1 LNLEQEEM
9 MIKVEQLVKQYDSLT
24 AVNGISFEVTQGELF
39 GFLGPNGA
47 GKTTT
52 IKILTTLLKPTS
64 GRAIVAGYDVLKEP
78 SMVRNVIG
86 YVAQDVSVDDKA
98 KGRENLML
106 QGRLHRM
113 DGRLLHQ
120 RVDELLELV
129 DLTADAKRLAET
141 YSGGMR
147 KRLDLIAGLVHRPK
161 VLFLDEPTL
170 GLDPQTRA
178 RVWSYLRDLNQKEG
192 ITIFLTTHYMEEAEE
207 LCHRVGIIDY
217 GEIRALGSPKELK
230 DEIGGDRINIGF
242 SEESL
247 IGEGSLIENAS
258 QALKGQPY
266 IQRIETLAD
275 SVAVYVDKGEEI
287 MPKIVAL
294 LGEKR
299 IPMKTLTLSRPSLND
314 VFLKHT
320 GYTIRDREA
329 SAAEQLRE
337 RFKMMRGRRQ

>member
-1 LNLEQEEM
+1 
-9 MIKVEQLVKQYDSLT
+9 MIVVEKLVKQYNSLT
-24 AVNGISFEVTQGELF
+24 AVNGISLEVTLGELF

-52 IKILTTLLKPTS
+52 IKVLTTLLKPTS
-64 GRAIVAGYDVLKEP
+64 GRAMVAGYDVLREP
-78 SMVRNVIG
+78 GKVRDVIG

-98 KGRENLML
+98 TGRENLML
-106 QGRLHRM
+106 QGHLHRM
-113 DGRLLHQ
+113 DGKLLRQ

-178 RVWSYLRDLNQKEG
+178 KVWSYLRDLNQKEG
-192 ITIFLTTHYMEEAEE
+192 ITIFLTTHYMEEADE

-217 GEIRALGSPKELK
+217 GEIKALGSPQGLK
-230 DEIGGDRINIGF
+230 AEIGSDRINIGF

-247 IGEGSLIENAS
+247 VGEVSLMDSAS
-258 QALKGQPY
+258 QALQSQPY

-275 SVAVYVDKGEEI
+275 SVAVYVEKGEEI
-287 MPKIVAL
+287 IPRIAAL

-329 SAAEQLRE
+329 STAEQFRE
-337 RFKMMRGRRQ
+337 RFKKMGRRKQ

>member
-1 LNLEQEEM
+1 
-9 MIKVEQLVKQYDSLT
+9 MIKVEQLVKQYNSLT
-24 AVNGISFEVTQGELF
+24 AVNEISFEVVKGELF

-64 GRAIVAGYDVLKEP
+64 GRAMVAGYDVLREP
-78 SMVRNVIG
+78 SRVRDIIG
-86 YVAQDVSVDDKA
+86 YVAQDVSVDDK
-98 KGRENLML
+98 GTGQENLML
-106 QGRLHRM
+106 QGRMHRM
-113 DGRLLHQ
+113 DGKLLRH

-178 RVWSYLRDLNQKEG
+178 RIWSYLRDLNQKEG
-192 ITIFLTTHYMEEAEE
+192 ITILLTTHYMEEADE

-217 GEIRALGSPKELK
+217 GDIKALGSPKELK

-247 IGEGSLIENAS
+247 VGEGSLIENAS

-266 IQRIETLAD
+266 IQRIETLTD
-275 SVAVYVDKGEEI
+275 SVAVYVEKGEEI

-294 LGEKR
+294 LGQER

-329 SAAEQLRE
+329 SAAEQFRE

>member
-1 LNLEQEEM
+1 
-9 MIKVEQLVKQYDSLT
+9 MIRVEQLAKQYDSLT
-24 AVNGISFEVTQGELF
+24 AVNGISFEVAEGEVF

-52 IKILTTLLKPTS
+52 IKILATLLKPTS
-64 GRAIVAGYDVLKEP
+64 GRAVVAGYDVLRDPGK
-78 SMVRNVIG
+78 VRDVIG

-98 KGRENLML
+98 TGRENLML
-106 QGRLHRM
+106 QGHLHRM
-113 DGRLLHQ
+113 PSKLLRQ

-129 DLTADAKRLAET
+129 DLSADAKRLAET

-161 VLFLDEPTL
+161 LLFLDEPTL

-178 RVWSYLRDLNQKEG
+178 RVWSYLRDLNLKEG
-192 ITIFLTTHYMEEAEE
+192 VTIFLTTHYMEEADE

-217 GEIRALGSPKELK
+217 GEIKALGYPEELK

-247 IGEGSLIENAS
+247 VGEGSLIETAS
-258 QALKGQPY
+258 HALEGQPY

-275 SVAVYVDKGEEI
+275 SVAVYVEKGEEVI
-287 MPKIVAL
+287 PRIVEL
-294 LGEKR
+294 LGEKG
-299 IPMKTLTLSRPSLND
+299 IPVRTMTLSRPSLND

-329 SAAEQLRE
+329 STVEQFRE

>member
-1 LNLEQEEM
+1 
-9 MIKVEQLVKQYDSLT
+9 MISVEQLVKQYDSLT
-24 AVNGISFEVTQGELF
+24 AVNAISFEVAEGELF

-64 GRAIVAGYDVLKEP
+64 GRAIVDGYDVLKEP
-78 SMVRNVIG
+78 GKVRNVIG
-86 YVAQDVSVDDKA
+86 YVAQDVSVDDKGT
-98 KGRENLML
+98 GRENLML

-113 DGRLLHQ
+113 DGRLLRQ

-247 IGEGSLIENAS
+247 VGEGSLIENAS

-275 SVAVYVDKGEEI
+275 SVAVYVEKGEEI

-294 LGEKR
+294 LGEKK

>member
-1 LNLEQEEM
+1 

-24 AVNGISFEVTQGELF
+24 ALNAISFKVTEGELF

-64 GRAIVAGYDVLKEP
+64 GRAMVADYDVLKEP
-78 SMVRNVIG
+78 SKVRNVIG
-86 YVAQDVSVDDKA
+86 YVAQDISVDDKGT
-98 KGRENLML
+98 GRENLML

-113 DGRLLHQ
+113 DSKLLRQ

-178 RVWSYLRDLNQKEG
+178 RVWSYLGDLSQKEG

-217 GEIRALGSPKELK
+217 GAIRALGSPKELK

-247 IGEGSLIENAS
+247 VGEGSLIENAS

-275 SVAVYVDKGEEI
+275 SVAVYVEKGEEI

-294 LGEKR
+294 LGEKK

>member
-1 LNLEQEEM
+1 
-9 MIKVEQLVKQYDSLT
+9 MIRVEQLVKQYDSLT
-24 AVNGISFEVTQGELF
+24 AVNGISFEVPQGELF

-64 GRAIVAGYDVLKEP
+64 GRATVAGYDVLKEP
-78 SMVRNVIG
+78 GKVRNVIG

-98 KGRENLML
+98 TGRENLML
-106 QGRLHRM
+106 QGHLHRM
-113 DGRLLHQ
+113 DGKLLRQ

-192 ITIFLTTHYMEEAEE
+192 VTILLTTHYMDEADE
-207 LCHRVGIIDY
+207 LCHRVAIIDY
-217 GEIRALGSPKELK
+217 GEIRVLGSPKELK
-230 DEIGGDRINIGF
+230 DEIGGDCINIGF

-247 IGEGSLIENAS
+247 VEEGAFIESAS
-258 QALKGQPY
+258 QALQGQPY
-266 IQRIETLAD
+266 IQRIEILAD
-275 SVAVYVDKGEEI
+275 SVAFYVEKGEEI
-287 MPKIVAL
+287 MPRIVEL
-294 LGEKR
+294 LREKG
-299 IPMKTLTLSRPSLND
+299 IPVKTMTLSRPSLND

-329 SAAEQLRE
+329 SAAELFRQ
-337 RFKMMRGRRQ
+337 RFKMMRRRRQ

>member
-1 LNLEQEEM
+1 
-9 MIKVEQLVKQYDSLT
+9 MIIVEQLVKKFNSLI
-24 AVNGISFEVTQGELF
+24 AVNRVSFEVAEGEIF

-64 GRAIVAGYDVLKEP
+64 GRAVVAGYDVLKEP
-78 SMVRNVIG
+78 GKVRNVIG
-86 YVAQDVSVDDKA
+86 YVAQDISVDDKG

-113 DGRLLHQ
+113 DSKLLRQ

-129 DLTADAKRLAET
+129 DLTSDANRLAET

-178 RVWSYLRDLNQKEG
+178 RVWSYLRGLNQKEG
-192 ITIFLTTHYMEEAEE
+192 ITIFMTTHYMEEADE
-207 LCHRVGIIDY
+207 LCHRVAIIDH
-217 GEIRALGSPKELK
+217 GEIKTLGSPEELK
-230 DEIGGDRINIGF
+230 DEISSDCINIGF
-242 SEESL
+242 SEERL
-247 IGEGSLIENAS
+247 LGEGALVETAS
-258 QALKGQPY
+258 QALQGQSY

-275 SVAVYVDKGEEI
+275 SVAVYVDRGEEI
-287 MPKIVAL
+287 MPQIMDL
-294 LGEKR
+294 LRNNG
-299 IPMKTLTLSRPSLND
+299 IPVKTMTLSRPSLQD

-320 GYTIRDREA
+320 GSTIRDREA
-329 SAAEQLRE
+329 SAAEQFRE
-337 RFKMMRGRRQ
+337 RFKRMGRRRQ

>member
-1 LNLEQEEM
+1 M

-24 AVNGISFEVTQGELF
+24 AVNAISFEVTEGELF

-64 GRAIVAGYDVLKEP
+64 GRAMVADYDVLKEP
-78 SMVRNVIG
+78 SKVRNVIG
-86 YVAQDVSVDDKA
+86 YVAQDISVDDKGT
-98 KGRENLML
+98 GRENLML

-113 DGRLLHQ
+113 DGKLLRQ

-178 RVWSYLRDLNQKEG
+178 RVWSYLGDLSQKDG

-217 GEIRALGSPKELK
+217 GAIRALGSPKELK

-247 IGEGSLIENAS
+247 VGEGSLIENAS

-275 SVAVYVDKGEEI
+275 SVAVYVEKGEEL

-294 LGEKR
+294 LGEKS

-329 SAAEQLRE
+329 SAAEQFRE